1 MSQKSDKHHQ
11 LKPLNSALK
20 KALNGI
26 NHLLKEHNGL
36 DAEGRGVVSDATQEG
51 RAQILRQAIKV
62 LHELGFQLINPEN
75 FGERHVEALVRRWEA
90 QGLSAATLQWRMSV
104 LRTFAKWIGKNGMVR
119 GAEAYLADPSKAKR
133 KYVPEKKKT
142 WSASGVD
149 IAAKILEIAEDD
161 PVVAVHL
168 LAMLAFALRAR
179 EAWCLCPH
187 LANHKT
193 YLAVNVGTKGD
204 RDRTVPIE
212 TEGQRAVLDL
222 LKRYVTSLSGSTIPR
237 RYRLKGWKKH
247 FYDVCRS
254 HGISR
259 EEGVV
264 PHGLRHEAANELH
277 RKLCQ
282 ELEQKYSAPAQ
293 AVDDEEGK
301 AQQEDLTRRIVAEHL
316 GHSRPQITNCYLGPK
331 PPRHKKKGK
340 KLNQKT
346 QK

>member
-1 MSQKSDKHHQ
+1 MSQKSEKHHH

-20 KALNGI
+20 KALNGL
-26 NHLLKEHNGL
+26 NHLLKEYNSF
-36 DAEGRGVVSDATQEG
+36 DAEGRGVVSDATREG
-51 RAQILRQAIKV
+51 RAQILRQAV
-62 LHELGFQLINPEN
+62 TALHEMGFHLINPQN
-75 FGERHVEALVRRWEA
+75 FGERHVEALIQRWGV
-90 QGLSAATLQWRMSV
+90 QGLSAATLQWRLSV
-104 LRTFAKWIGKNGMVR
+104 LRTFCRWIGKAGMVR
-119 GAEAYLADPSKAKR
+119 DAEFYLEDPAKAR
-133 KYVPEKKKT
+133 RVYVAKAKKT
-142 WSASGVD
+142 WSASAVD
-149 IAAKILEIAEDD
+149 IATKILEVAEDD
-161 PVVAVHL
+161 PVVAVQL

-179 EAWCLCPH
+179 EAWRLRPH
-187 LANHKT
+187 LADHKT

-222 LKRYVTSLSGSTIPR
+222 LKRYATSLAGSTIPR

-277 RKLCQ
+277 RKLCR
-282 ELEQKYSAPAQ
+282 EFAQKYPVSAQ
-293 AVDDEEGK
+293 AVDAEEEK
-301 AQQEDLTRRIVAEHL
+301 AQQEDLARRIVAEHL

-331 PPRHKKKGK
+331 PPRRKKKGK
-340 KLNQKT
+340 KLNRKT